1 MALTQYYSN
10 LSIGIKLATGFVL
23 LIAIAVVIGLLGLF
37 TINSYGDRSE
47 IVTQA
52 SSIESALLEARTE
65 EKNFLLRSSED
76 AITAAQAFNT
86 QAASQAE
93 ALESEL
99 VVPAD
104 LERLAIIRNGS
115 IRYSELLKELSDLIT
130 ERDEAIAAVEH
141 QARILTGRISSEDSL
156 YGANAALSEMRR
168 HERNYLINDDD
179 KARESFGRVA
189 ERAIRSVN
197 SSFLE
202 SETKEEVTT
211 LFENYQ
217 NAFDTAVSRIRA
229 TSLMEGQMVEAA
241 RASLKAA
248 IDLQEVQVQR
258 MAAEREQANLFILL
272 ALVVAAAAG
281 GLLAWALARS
291 IVRPIREA
299 VDVATRV
306 ASGDLTVQVNSG
318 RGDELCQLLAALGTM
333 IAGLRD
339 LVERINNGATNI
351 ASSAEQLSTVT
362 EQTSSGVRQQKD
374 QTDQVATAMNQMV
387 ATVNEV
393 AHSAGEAF
401 EAANRASDKSR
412 LGEAS
417 VEETLSYVT
426 RLSTEV
432 EDTMERLR
440 GLQADTQNIGSV
452 LDVIKSVADQTNLLA
467 LNAAIEAARAGE
479 QGRGFAVVADE
490 VRSLAQR
497 TQSSATEIE
506 TLITNLVSSAESSVK
521 TMESGTVLAGQTLD
535 KARNTGEA
543 IKEIATAV
551 EEIKQYNSQIA
562 TAAEQQTSVAEDIN
576 QNVTLIRDVSDQS
589 ATSAGQVAS
598 ASNELSQLSED
609 LKQQISRFQV

>member
-86 QAASQAE
+86 QAACQAE

-318 RGDELCQLLAALGTM
+318 RGDELGQLLAALGTM

>member
-76 AITAAQAFNT
+76 ATAAQAFNT

-318 RGDELCQLLAALGTM
+318 RGDELGQLLAALGTM

>member
-318 RGDELCQLLAALGTM
+318 RGDELGQLLAALGTM